1 MSRNSIF
8 YKAKQEPMLS
18 KLFWQLTYFI
28 MLSCVMILAYAT
40 YHNNKNLFHG
50 LFNTLA
56 GSDVLF
62 QSDISSEKCKYN
74 EINLDIAMDVANVIY
89 SGNRALVL
97 TKTHHGTQEILL
109 IDLCSGD
116 VINKTKLIL
125 KQEQDAGQHV
135 YNEYTG

>member
-1 MSRNSIF
+1 
-8 YKAKQEPMLS
+8 
-18 KLFWQLTYFI
+18 
-28 MLSCVMILAYAT
+28 MILAYAT
-40 YHNNKNLFHG
+40 FHNNKNLFHD

-62 QSDISSEKCKYN
+62 QSDISSEKCQYN
-74 EINLDIAMDVANVIY
+74 EINLDVAMDVANVIY

-97 TKTHHGTQEILL
+97 TKTHRGTQEILL
-109 IDLCSGD
+109 IDLYSGD